1 MNQTI
6 LKNAKIVLPH
16 RVQSGSLVIEDDRIV
31 DIVGHSAFSDGV
43 DMEGQWLIPGLID
56 IHTDYFEKE
65 LHPRPSAAF
74 PAELAFYMM
83 DMRALASGL
92 TTILGAVRIS
102 ADEKKSTSHP
112 LRQNFGLAL
121 ADEYERLSLN
131 ASARHLMHIR
141 WDTNFEPVDA
151 ILEQLAG
158 YATLGNLVFNENIP
172 GQRQFRSLEDL
183 AGKRASSQ
191 GISQEEAMRKLLDQ
205 IEKHSKVNNR
215 ERVKAHFGGKICIGS
230 HDDTTVEHVD
240 EAYAMGATL
249 SEMPTTIEAARR
261 ARELGMHVCMGAP
274 NYYRGGSHCG
284 NLACSDALAED
295 LVDSLCSDYHFP
307 SMLGSVVK
315 MMAEGMDPSRAVN
328 LVTLNPALTIG
339 RADELGSIEVGKKAD
354 LTLFSP
360 REGYARVLEVWV
372 DGVSRYAAREARY
385 AAREAQLARV

>member
-1 MNQTI
+1 MNRTI
-6 LKNAKIVLPH
+6 ISNARIVTPKSSF
-16 RVQSGSLVIEDDRIV
+16 VGSVVIEDDRISAV
-31 DIVGHSAFSDGV
+31 EERRTYADGIDVG
-43 DMEGQWLIPGLID
+43 GQWLIPGLID

-102 ADEKKSTSHP
+102 ADEKKSNAHP

-121 ADEYERLSLN
+121 ADEYERLSQN
-131 ASARHLMHIR
+131 ASARHLMHVR

-151 ILEQLAG
+151 ILEQLVG
-158 YATLGNLVFNENIP
+158 YTSLGNLVFNENIP
-172 GQRQFRSLEDL
+172 GQRQFRSLEEL

-191 GISQEEAMRKLLDQ
+191 GISQEEAMRKLLEQ

-215 ERVKAHFGGKICIGS
+215 ERVKAYLGGKVCIGS

-261 ARELGMHVCMGAP
+261 AKELGMHVCMGAP

-354 LTLFSP
+354 LTLFAP
-360 REGYARVLEVWV
+360 KEGYARVLEVWV
-372 DGVSRYAAREARY
+372 DGLSRY